1 MARKGSIIMQ
11 AQAIRALAPMAW
23 VTSSLRMEAK
33 DERAVLKVEQVPQ
46 LIEASSQHHFWAPL
60 GEAAL
65 EMASFIRA
73 WLMDGDMRQFQED
86 CGGKEVP
93 ILAIYE
99 QACRDYQAGRRRP
112 ATFGFVISYCYGGMT
127 APASPH
133 LPALFGLASIAAG
146 ADQRDLSDR
155 ICHWLNDQ
163 ELAHPRVYLLLGLN
177 ALERNQVTE
186 ARRHLMQV
194 AQRGRHNPKYREDQ
208 HTAQRI
214 LIGIQFGVMPNES
227 LEG

>member
-1 MARKGSIIMQ
+1 MQ

-33 DERAVLKVEQVPQ
+33 DERAVLKVDQVPQ
-46 LIEASSQHHFWAPL
+46 IVEAASQSGFWAAL
-60 GEAAL
+60 GEAAPA
-65 EMASFIRA
+65 MASFIRA
-73 WLMDGDMRQFQED
+73 WLMDGDVRQFQES

-93 ILAIYE
+93 IMTIYE
-99 QACRDYQAGRRRP
+99 QACNDYQAGRRRP
-112 ATFGFVISYCYGGMT
+112 AAFGFVISYCYGRVT

-146 ADQRDLSDR
+146 ADARDLSDR
-155 ICHWLNDQ
+155 LCYWLCDQ
-163 ELAHPRVYLLLGLN
+163 ELAHPRVHLLLGLN
-177 ALERNQVTE
+177 ALERDQVAE

-194 AQRGRHNPKYREDQ
+194 AQRGRGNPKYREDQ

-214 LIGIQFGVMPNES
+214 LIGIQFGIMPNES
-227 LEG
+227 QDG

>member
-1 MARKGSIIMQ
+1 MATKGKTIMQ

-23 VTSSLRMEAK
+23 VTSSLRMEAR
-33 DERAVLKVEQVPQ
+33 DERAVLKVEQVPEI
-46 LIEASSQHHFWAPL
+46 IEAASQSAFWAPV
-60 GEAAL
+60 GEAAPV
-65 EMASFIRA
+65 MASFIRA
-73 WLMDGDMRQFQED
+73 WLMDGDMRQFQEG

-93 ILAIYE
+93 IMAIYE
-99 QACRDYQAGRRRP
+99 QACRDYQEGRRRP
-112 ATFGFVISYCYGGMT
+112 AAFGFVISYCYGRLT
-127 APASPH
+127 APANPH

-146 ADQRDLSDR
+146 ADARELSDQL
-155 ICHWLNDQ
+155 CYWLIEQ

-177 ALERNQVTE
+177 ALERDQVAE

-214 LIGIQFGVMPNES
+214 LIGIQFGIMPNVS
-227 LEG
+227 QEG

>member
-1 MARKGSIIMQ
+1 MQ

-46 LIEASSQHHFWAPL
+46 IIEAASQGHFWAPL
-60 GEAAL
+60 DDMAPVMAA
-65 EMASFIRA
+65 FIRA
-73 WLMDGDMRQFQED
+73 WLMDGDIRQYQESFE
-86 CGGKEVP
+86 GKEVP
-93 ILAIYE
+93 IMEVYE
-99 QACRDYQAGRRRP
+99 QACRDHQAGHRRP
-112 ATFGFVISYCYGGMT
+112 AAFGFVISYCYGRVT
-127 APASPH
+127 APTNPH

-146 ADQRDLSDR
+146 ADARDLSDR
-155 ICHWLNDQ
+155 ICHWLIEQ

-177 ALERNQVTE
+177 ALERDQVAE

-214 LIGIQFGVMPNES
+214 LIGIQFGIMPNES
-227 LEG
+227 QEG